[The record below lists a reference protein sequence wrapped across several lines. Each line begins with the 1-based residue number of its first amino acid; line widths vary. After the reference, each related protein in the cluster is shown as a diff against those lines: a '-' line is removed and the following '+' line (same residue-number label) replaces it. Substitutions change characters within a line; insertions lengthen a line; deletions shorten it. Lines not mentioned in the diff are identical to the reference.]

1 MAGHSNETAVV
12 AGLLV
17 VCAQLGWAFVIPLV
31 VAATDGIPA
40 DEYSASNRGAI
51 GFLIIFLAIVL
62 PIGAGVVYT
71 IAHALRIRLPVAVG
85 LAQLPALVALVLI
98 VTNV

>member
-1 MAGHSNETAVV
+1 METAVV

-17 VCAQLGWAFVIPLV
+17 MCAQLGWAFVIPLL

-40 DEYSASNRGAI
+40 DDYSASNRGAI

-62 PIGAGVVYT
+62 PLGAGIVYT
-71 IAHALRIRLPVAVG
+71 IAHALRARLPVAIAV
-85 LAQLPALVALVLI
+85 AQLPALVALVLI
-98 VTNV
+98 LTNL